1 MLISDLPSTTPT
13 GAMVLPVEVDGGATY
28 KSTVSDLV
36 GAGAS
41 GLSLSDIG
49 EQKTVAANGNT
60 TFTLANSKRYVTV
73 SSGAGAAG
81 KFILIINV
89 ASNGTVTHAD
99 INLASSVTI
108 TTATRSITIA
118 NGTSTAFYA
127 TLLEL

>member
-13 GAMVLPVEVDGGATY
+13 GAMVLPTEVNGGATY
-28 KSTVSDLV
+28 KSTLSDAV
-36 GAGAS
+36 KAGAP

-60 TFTLANSKRYVTV
+60 TFTLANSKRYVIV

-89 ASNGTVTHAD
+89 SSSGSVTHAD
-99 INLASSVTI
+99 INLSSSVTL
-108 TTATRSITIA
+108 TTATGSIKIA

-127 TLLEL
+127 TLVEL